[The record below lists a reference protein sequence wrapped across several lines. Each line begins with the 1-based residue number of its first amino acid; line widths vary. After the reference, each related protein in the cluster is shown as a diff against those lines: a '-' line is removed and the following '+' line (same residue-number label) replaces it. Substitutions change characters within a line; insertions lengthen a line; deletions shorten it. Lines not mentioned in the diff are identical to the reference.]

1 MGLLLQIFYVMETR
15 NNAAT
20 MPTLIVYL
28 RVPGVF
34 AARAGALLIGQEKE
48 NRTLGWLASLPI
60 APRDLLRVKL
70 LSALLGLLVVWV
82 FSLLLALT
90 TSAWRDYNYFELIW
104 PVNSLFILLLG
115 VATAWYFKSSLISLL
130 VVLPLACL
138 PLLTVQLF
146 RETKS
151 FIQNGNFRWDQ
162 QWEPWLNVSFVL
174 LFSCVALWCGWRFGN
189 EYLSPT
195 RVPTRATRSPVDA
208 GRFAWLGSVPR
219 TPWSP
224 FSALVWQAAAQSRL
238 ELSIV
243 TVLIL
248 VMVGLPLLPGPF
260 GNLFGIGVP
269 MSAFVAF
276 ALSVTLG
283 VVVFQGD
290 SIQNRVR
297 FLADRGIAPAC
308 VWCSRQFVPLSVLIL
323 SLLLIALLTP
333 LYQTYDRSEMTKLI
347 PLATLMF
354 GFVFSTYATSQWVSQ
369 LTRSPIVAAVTAM
382 LGAMIAI
389 AYLAFAMQE
398 MESPVWLLVPTGL
411 IPFLVTFLMTRRW
424 MDGRLGWGYWLS
436 HAGCL
441 AVAVLLPAIP
451 FLSTLT
457 QSTGMS
463 RQLTAQ
469 FTRDAE
475 RYAAFDKSPVE
486 LTFPK
491 TQNSIS
497 DNGSDVKVSTLA
509 EQLEQH
515 PGAIGFGQPLG
526 YLLSLA
532 EYTRIRL
539 QAGESEALLDQFR
552 NDVALLQT
560 MVQRLRLSPRLIE
573 QDAADQVERWMLFL
587 VKQANAEELLGTE
600 LKTRL
605 TQSLA
610 DNAGRDEARRRAIV
624 LSWSKCKN
632 ASKRSS
638 ATDNL
643 GGYPLSMQAKG
654 AVSLRDLVL
663 LRKSADRQTAI
674 LWQYLNATTTDE
686 QSRLRRELAQAWHA
700 PLGAYTLVNEDSD
713 GIGQPL
719 MSGLLAL
726 RRPGIAWHGRWEQ
739 AER

>member
-1 MGLLLQIFYVMETR
+1 MNRKLALQRLYWKEFRQLTPLVVLLVTMGLLLQIVYAMATR

-20 MPTLIVYL
+20 MPTWIVYL
-28 RVPGVF
+28 GLPGVF
-34 AARAGALLIGQEKE
+34 AAGAGALLIGQEKE

-90 TSAWRDYNYFELIW
+90 TSAWSDYNYFELIW

-138 PLLTVQLF
+138 PLLTVQIF

-151 FIQNGNFRWDQ
+151 FIQNGHFRWDQ

-189 EYLSPT
+189 QYLSPA
-195 RVPTRATRSPVDA
+195 RVPSRATRSPVDE
-208 GRFAWLGSVPR
+208 GRFAWLGGVPR

-297 FLADRGIAPAC
+297 FLADRGIAPAR

-323 SLLLIALLTP
+323 SILLIALLTP

-382 LGAMIAI
+382 LGALIAI

-398 MESPVWLLVPTGL
+398 LESPVWLLVPTAADS
-411 IPFLVTFLMTRRW
+411 V
-424 MDGRLGWGYWLS
+424 
-436 HAGCL
+436 
-441 AVAVLLPAIP
+441 
-451 FLSTLT
+451 
-457 QSTGMS
+457 S
-463 RQLTAQ
+463 R
-469 FTRDAE
+469 
-475 RYAAFDKSPVE
+475 
-486 LTFPK
+486 
-491 TQNSIS
+491 
-497 DNGSDVKVSTLA
+497 
-509 EQLEQH
+509 H
-515 PGAIGFGQPLG
+515 
-526 YLLSLA
+526 
-532 EYTRIRL
+532 
-539 QAGESEALLDQFR
+539 LLD
-552 NDVALLQT
+552 DPSLDGW
-560 MVQRLRLSPRLIE
+560 S
-573 QDAADQVERWMLFL
+573 
-587 VKQANAEELLGTE
+587 LG
-600 LKTRL
+600 L
-605 TQSLA
+605 
-610 DNAGRDEARRRAIV
+610 
-624 LSWSKCKN
+624 
-632 ASKRSS
+632 
-638 ATDNL
+638 
-643 GGYPLSMQAKG
+643 
-654 AVSLRDLVL
+654 
-663 LRKSADRQTAI
+663 
-674 LWQYLNATTTDE
+674 
-686 QSRLRRELAQAWHA
+686 
-700 PLGAYTLVNEDSD
+700 
-713 GIGQPL
+713 
-719 MSGLLAL
+719 GLLAFARGMFSGSL
-726 RRPGIAWHGRWEQ
+726 TPASHSFPVDADSEHWHVAATGSSVSSRCRALCRVRQ
-739 AER
+739 ITC